1 MEYVDERRHPYERRQ
16 YEILPGDVA
25 LGFSGDEFKV
35 LLGSCVSVILTD
47 PKRTIATV
55 CHVVHAG
62 RSRSRADSDLAWGDA
77 ALAWMFAALEHR
89 GFNPRACVAYV
100 YGGGNMFPHLHIEKP
115 VGDRNI
121 AWADSV
127 LAAAGVRVNSRAVGG
142 DGYRVLS
149 WTVGPG
155 QPEVQFVPAA

>member
-1 MEYVDERRHPYERRQ
+1 MEYAEDRRHPYERRQ

-25 LGFSGDEFKV
+25 LGYSGDEFKV
-35 LLGSCVSVILTD
+35 LLGSCISVILTD
-47 PKRTIATV
+47 PKRSVATV

-62 RSRSRADSDLAWGDA
+62 RSRTRPPTDAAWGDVA
-77 ALAWMFAALEHR
+77 WAWMCAALERR

-100 YGGGNMFPHLHIEKP
+100 SGGGNMFPHLQIEKP

-121 AWADSV
+121 AWADGV
-127 LAAAGVRVNSRAVGG
+127 LAEAGVPIAYRSVGG

-149 WTVGPG
+149 WTVGPDH
-155 QPEVQFVPAA
+155 PEVQFVPAA